1 MSAKRASSARNRTE
15 RAVVTAAVSVWARDR
30 AATLP
35 QIAEAA
41 EVGRTTLHRYF
52 PEREGLVR
60 AATEHALE
68 VVGGSIAEAEPHRG
82 HPLAAMRRVVA
93 ALASASE
100 AIMFAF
106 GDQSLLRDVAPTTE
120 PDLPAPHDPVIE
132 LIRRGQAEGVF
143 DDQLSAEWIQQVLW
157 AVSYTAFEQ
166 VEQGALAK
174 FDLIATVTR
183 TLERGI
189 TAQAGEPA
197 GSEPQP

>member
-1 MSAKRASSARNRTE
+1 MSSKQTSSARNRTE
-15 RAVVTAAVSVWARDR
+15 RAIVTAAVSVWARDR
-30 AATLP
+30 TATLP

-52 PEREGLVR
+52 PEREGLLR

-68 VVGGSIAEAEPHRG
+68 AIGGAIAEAEPDKG
-82 HPLAAMRRVVA
+82 HPLEAMRRVVA

-100 AIMFAF
+100 AIMFVF
-106 GDQSLLRDVAPTTE
+106 GDQSLVRDVVPTAE

-143 DDQLSAEWIQQVLW
+143 DDQLSAEWMQQVLW
-157 AVSYTAFEQ
+157 GVSYTAFEQ

-174 FDLIATVTR
+174 FDVAATVTR
-183 TLERGI
+183 TLEQGI
-189 TAQAGEPA
+189 TAQSSGRAEA
-197 GSEPQP
+197 EQQS

>member
-1 MSAKRASSARNRTE
+1 MSSKQASSARSRTE
-15 RAVVTAAVSVWARDR
+15 RAIVTAAVRVWVHDR
-30 AATLP
+30 TATLP

-52 PEREGLVR
+52 PERDGLLR

-68 VVGGSIAEAEPHRG
+68 VIGGAIAEAEPGRG
-82 HPLAAMRRVVA
+82 HPLEAMRRVVA

-100 AIMFAF
+100 AIMFVF
-106 GDQSLLRDVAPTTE
+106 GDQSLLRDVVPNAE
-120 PDLPAPHDPVIE
+120 PDLPTSHDPVID

-157 AVSYTAFEQ
+157 GVSYTAFEQ

-174 FDLIATVTR
+174 FDVAATVIR
-183 TLERGI
+183 TLEQGI
-189 TAQAGEPA
+189 TAAPDPEQRP
-197 GSEPQP
+197 